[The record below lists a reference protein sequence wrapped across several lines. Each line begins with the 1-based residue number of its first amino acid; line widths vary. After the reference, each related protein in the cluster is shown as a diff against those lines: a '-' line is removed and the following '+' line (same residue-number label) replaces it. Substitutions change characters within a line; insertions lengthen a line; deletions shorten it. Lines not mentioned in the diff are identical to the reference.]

1 MSKKTFY
8 LLGIILT
15 IIIGTI
21 LYYFLCCSICSAPAE
36 KDKKSKETNIKN
48 KAIPKIKNATKNAFV
63 VNDLKGDFKLN
74 FNENFNFKIANFSIL
89 EPISNNIEKGVSK
102 LKDYLL
108 KNPSK
113 TIDITAFY
121 KQNEKN
127 TSVYPNLG
135 IARANSIKNY
145 LVLHGIPSKK
155 IDTYGKLDDSM
166 HPDANNTLYG
176 PVSFKLYTHD
186 NPEEDTVALTA
197 LNKVCEGI
205 KENPLTLH
213 FKTGQ
218 AAIYLNKEQR
228 QKMADLSH
236 CVDKLEVKIKIEGH
250 TDNTGNAEQ
259 NLLLGKQRAVFAKN
273 YLVKNGILANT
284 ITISSKGQSEPIADN
299 KTAAGRAENRRTVI
313 TIK

>member
-21 LYYFLCCSICSAPAE
+21 LYYFLCCSTCCAGKE
-36 KDKKSKETNIKN
+36 KDKKKKETNIKLV
-48 KAIPKIKNATKNAFV
+48 PKIKNATRNAFV
-63 VNDLKGDFKLN
+63 VKDLKGDFNLN

-89 EPISNNIEKGVSK
+89 EPIANNVENGILK

-127 TSVYPNLG
+127 NSVYPNLG

-145 LVLHGIPSKK
+145 LVLHDIPSKK
-155 IDTYGKLDDSM
+155 IDTYGKLDDSI
-166 HPDANNTLYG
+166 HPDANNTLFG
-176 PVSFKLYTHD
+176 PVSFKLFTHD
-186 NPEEDTVALTA
+186 NPEEDTIALKA

-205 KENPLTLH
+205 KKNPLTLH
-213 FKTGQ
+213 FKSGQ
-218 AAIYLNKEQR
+218 STIYLNKEQR

-259 NLLLGKQRAVFAKN
+259 NLILGKQRAAFAKN

-284 ITISSKGQSEPIADN
+284 ITISSKGQLEPIADN
-299 KTAAGRAENRRTVI
+299 KTVAGRAENRRTVI